1 MFGAGGEAD
10 QRKAMILADSPNAEE
25 KIRPLEQAFEELER
39 AIRP

>member
-1 MFGAGGEAD
+1 
-10 QRKAMILADSPNAEE
+10 MILADSPNAEE